1 MAEQVVISLTATQE
15 PTLLGAVTPVPPFP
29 SLPIYPP
36 TVTGDAPPDLI
47 TRGVGGT
54 ARTRTDS
61 GLRGLF
67 QLGGRRRTPP
77 PRPSKSACSQT
88 DVSQNSR
95 EASSNPPPPSP
106 DAPIYHKLGGKVDAP
121 DWTQDGYKR
130 ERPDRGGGVG
140 GRDFRPGRGGGG
152 RSPQSRL
159 TLSLGT
165 RTRPPL
171 PPGVRAPPRAVPP
184 PPAASFP
191 RSPGPAPR
199 LGVKAETCPPVSFS
213 LPEVDRELG
222 QAGRPRE
229 WPPGPPRPPW
239 QPIFSPGWVRR
250 RPKPSSQ
257 EGEVP
262 EGSGPGQVAPEQGP
276 ELLFG
281 DPARYGVIYSCLHRM
296 EKVAGF
302 PSAGLENWRKERT
315 QRRRRKR
322 GRRGRQ
328 SRRLK
333 KENRKRISH
342 CVFSLAILSLGL
354 GWGLPVGAEGRS
366 AKHLVAQLNHTAKPW
381 TNLNQEHT
389 YWALVRHFPQPRPVT
404 WNGDPVPL
412 VVVSNASLLMGG
424 GWNGQLSPMNKIRPL
439 L

>member
-1 MAEQVVISLTATQE
+1 MA
-15 PTLLGAVTPVPPFP
+15 P
-29 SLPIYPP
+29 
-36 TVTGDAPPDLI
+36 
-47 TRGVGGT
+47 
-54 ARTRTDS
+54 
-61 GLRGLF
+61 
-67 QLGGRRRTPP
+67 RTP
-77 PRPSKSACSQT
+77 
-88 DVSQNSR
+88 
-95 EASSNPPPPSP
+95 
-106 DAPIYHKLGGKVDAP
+106 
-121 DWTQDGYKR
+121 
-130 ERPDRGGGVG
+130 
-140 GRDFRPGRGGGG
+140 
-152 RSPQSRL
+152 
-159 TLSLGT
+159 
-165 RTRPPL
+165 
-171 PPGVRAPPRAVPP
+171 
-184 PPAASFP
+184 
-191 RSPGPAPR
+191 
-199 LGVKAETCPPVSFS
+199 ETPM
-213 LPEVDRELG
+213 
-222 QAGRPRE
+222 A
-229 WPPGPPRPPW
+229 
-239 QPIFSPGWVRR
+239 GWVRR

-281 DPARYGVIYSCLHRM
+281 DPARYGM